1 MAPARVP
8 EFLGKAC
15 LAEKRQAWAAVSTGE
30 RLFLAQTGCFYC
42 WGGEVQLVLSGPDPG
57 SAITCWLGPLPSQ
70 VAFTGLMQP
79 SLQTR
84 FRLPSGFIFKASCL
98 NFLLHGVCC
107 AMGFLSPPELS
118 CVLGLSREARG
129 AGQCVVRAGA
139 RCVWGGGPP
148 EIAALDWCLQSS
160 WAHLAAPSLLLCI
173 SPKL

>member
-107 AMGFLSPPELS
+107 AMGFLLLS
-118 CVLGLSREARG
+118 SLAFSAFPGKPGALGSVCLGQEPGVCVG
-129 AGQCVVRAGA
+129 VV
-139 RCVWGGGPP
+139 P
-148 EIAALDWCLQSS
+148 L
-160 WAHLAAPSLLLCI
+160 
-173 SPKL
+173 K